1 MKEHL
6 RNDCK
11 DSISVWHIF
20 IPCVTWAD
28 FNNAVKISST
38 LHKQT
43 HYFWLCAAFPA
54 CHGSKESCKR
64 WGGGEAS
71 QTKWPDIWKKAISI
85 SALRPAEKNSVLKS
99 YQWRNMSPEQWPWPR
114 GKVGYWRSGSA
125 ERRGG
130 ACRARVEKWRGA
142 ERKRQLVHSSPAV
155 SPLIYQWLSARSTS
169 KLRPDWCIEHFIFF
183 SP

>member
-1 MKEHL
+1 MQPITCFRARFMKEHL

-64 WGGGEAS
+64 WGGEGGKPNQMARHMEESDIYLGTQTGGEELCL
-71 QTKWPDIWKKAISI
+71 KV
-85 SALRPAEKNSVLKS
+85 LSVK
-99 YQWRNMSPEQWPWPR
+99 EHE
-114 GKVGYWRSGSA
+114 SGT
-125 ERRGG
+125 
-130 ACRARVEKWRGA
+130 VT
-142 ERKRQLVHSSPAV
+142 V
-155 SPLIYQWLSARSTS
+155 T
-169 KLRPDWCIEHFIFF
+169 
-183 SP
+183 